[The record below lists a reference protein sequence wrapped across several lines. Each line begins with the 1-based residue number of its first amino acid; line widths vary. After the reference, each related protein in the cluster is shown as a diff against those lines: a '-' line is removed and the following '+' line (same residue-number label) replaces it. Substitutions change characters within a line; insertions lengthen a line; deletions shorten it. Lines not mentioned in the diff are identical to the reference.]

1 MEEYTLTTPETI
13 PAVTNTAYK
22 VVFLQFEWTRGQ
34 IAIYLEG
41 QNGERVITGY
51 GGPPPATQAERDA
64 AIQMMRTL
72 NTANLTTKSLQ
83 KRVLEKLSADGK
95 IPGGTVTGAPDPPT
109 AEEPGA

>member
-1 MEEYTLTTPETI
+1 MEEYTLTTPETV

-22 VVFLQFEWTRGQ
+22 VVFLQFEWKLGQ
-34 IAIYLEG
+34 IVIYLEG
-41 QNGERVITGY
+41 QHGERLITGY
-51 GGPPPATQAERDA
+51 GGPPPATQADRDA

-95 IPGGTVTGAPDPPT
+95 IPGGSVTGTPDPVTP
-109 AEEPGA
+109 